1 MIPVL
6 FAGRWLAGCLIVL
19 LCTLHAAFAQEPDGP
34 ALYKQQCALCHE
46 NPGQTR
52 APLPAAMK
60 LMSPENVLRALEV
73 GRMKDQGALITPAQ
87 RRMLAEFLTGKP
99 LGQPAQGPA
108 AKLCA
113 DLKTPLAP
121 SSTDWNGW
129 SPHSANAR
137 F

>member
-1 MIPVL
+1 MNPVL
-6 FAGRWLAGCLIVL
+6 FAGRWLACCVIVL
-19 LCTLHAAFAQEPDGP
+19 LSTFCSVSAQEPS
-34 ALYKQQCALCHE
+34 AAAIYQQQCAKCHE

-99 LGQPAQGPA
+99 LGQPAQVPA

-113 DLKTPLAP
+113 DLKTP
-121 SSTDWNGW
+121 
-129 SPHSANAR
+129 
-137 F
+137 